1 MVTMNAVVYEK
12 HGQTYVWAFR
22 EGDEQRA
29 LQAIC
34 QAADDSELDLDWG
47 DANIIWQ
54 RMGEGPQLVEAREMA
69 NFLAHNTRR

>member
-1 MVTMNAVVYEK
+1 MITMNAVVYEK

-34 QAADDSELDLDWG
+34 QAADDAELNLDWS

-54 RMGEGPQLVEAREMA
+54 RMGEAPQRVEAREMA
-69 NFLAHNTRR
+69 NFLTPNSRR